1 MFQKTYFL
9 LKINMG
15 KKTPAQTR
23 RFSSEHRWNA
33 GHEKCAPTLGFC
45 HSGARPFELDFKFC
59 FRSTT
64 SWLAYF
70 HWAAEGKR
78 STTKW
83 KRLKVHKEEKRPCIL
98 AHTATVIMTS
108 PDYDLYFWATDNN
121 IFKQNI
127 CVWTLFC
134 FLIVLISLNKH
145 SCVELLFTEH
155 SEGDRRC
162 MCVLYS
168 AQVRWLTSQIL
179 HLRRATFCLI

>member
-1 MFQKTYFL
+1 MFHNYKPWCKNVLKIFLKRFYSWSSSSNISRWFWPNMLQKTYFL

-15 KKTPAQTR
+15 EKTPAQTR

-33 GHEKCAPTLGFC
+33 GHEKCAPTLGFS

-70 HWAAEGKR
+70 HRAAEGKR

-98 AHTATVIMTS
+98 AHTATVVMTG

-121 IFKQNI
+121 I
-127 CVWTLFC
+127 
-134 FLIVLISLNKH
+134 
-145 SCVELLFTEH
+145 
-155 SEGDRRC
+155 
-162 MCVLYS
+162 
-168 AQVRWLTSQIL
+168 
-179 HLRRATFCLI
+179 